1 MAAAIKECED
11 ALAALPP
18 QQLIY
23 AGTAYDG
30 IAAIGAIAKS
40 GGSLS
45 GGSLTQGAG
54 FVGVSG
60 IFRLRSDGTTDRGLA
75 VAQIQNSQLVV
86 IDPAPS
92 TFGGAGF

>member
-1 MAAAIKECED
+1 MLFRSRYAAAYGE
-11 ALAALPP
+11 APP
-18 QQLIY
+18 IY

-40 GGSLS
+40 GGALS
-45 GGSLTQGAG
+45 GAELTQGAG

-60 IFRLRSDGTTDRGLA
+60 IFRLRLDGTTDRGLA

-86 IDPAPS
+86 IDAAPS
-92 TFGGAGF
+92 NFGGAGF